1 MKGIKKMTLFGS
13 IVFLLAVC
21 PREICAEPFQT
32 AVSEERT
39 GRKEEAGDSL
49 EEYLQMARICE
60 SLITGEAPENIPDGR
75 MIVSSQEE
83 NAARVASIAS
93 QADDGEWHTFYVIG
107 KNLIPNGKVIAQRYG
122 DQAVYSNLLEE
133 KIQDG
138 DDWY

>member
-1 MKGIKKMTLFGS
+1 
-13 IVFLLAVC
+13 
-21 PREICAEPFQT
+21 
-32 AVSEERT
+32 
-39 GRKEEAGDSL
+39 
-49 EEYLQMARICE
+49 MARICE

-133 KIQDG
+133 KIRTEMIG
-138 DDWY
+138 IMLPGWGLEKHFHPGIAAILGA